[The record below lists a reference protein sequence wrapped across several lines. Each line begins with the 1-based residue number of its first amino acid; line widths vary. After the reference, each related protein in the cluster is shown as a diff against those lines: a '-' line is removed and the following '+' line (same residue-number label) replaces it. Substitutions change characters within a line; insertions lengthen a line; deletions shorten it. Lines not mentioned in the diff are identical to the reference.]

1 MEEIKK
7 IPQLK
12 EGEALLTKDLLVE
25 IIEEQENI
33 ERDE

>member
-12 EGEALLTKDLLVE
+12 EGEALLTKDLLTE
-25 IIEEQENI
+25 EEQNI

>member
-12 EGEALLTKDLLVE
+12 EGEAFLTKELLTE
-25 IIEEQENI
+25 EEQENV